1 MKSVEARKN
10 FITLCFSPKYFLAE
24 RALFQSSSVAQLM
37 HKFSWKKY
45 TALLWVSM
53 EWISKR
59 EIQVFLKLLFFS
71 TFYSCCKTSSGRV
84 FIAFCRYNNVTTTE
98 KRDLQSSSG
107 EAFCKYWK
115 AINNSFLPKT
125 SNKVTRERVDY
136 IYIEAAA

>member
-37 HKFSWKKY
+37 HKFSWKKIHSVIVGVDGMNLQERNSSFPE
-45 TALLWVSM
+45 TF
-53 EWISKR
+53 
-59 EIQVFLKLLFFS
+59 VFLHFLFMLQNFIR
-71 TFYSCCKTSSGRV
+71 RV
-84 FIAFCRYNNVTTTE
+84 FIAFCRYNNVTTTQ